1 MIELVHL
8 VNLIHLIFIYHHSY
22 IAVADLGE
30 GTKLRRRAGKK
41 NLKTTPPPPPYLSP
55 DLDDCAAPFLI

>member
-41 NLKTTPPPPPYLSP
+41 NLKTPPPPPYLSP

>member
-41 NLKTTPPPPPYLSP
+41 NLKTTPRYLSP
-55 DLDDCAAPFLI
+55 DLDDCPAPFLI